1 MTRHDDFTLPIE
13 RIASHGSAKTAGWTG
28 LPPGVSMKDAVREVL
43 DMIER
48 SGYKIIG
55 NEKTREG
62 MFTLAKKPGKPSGFF
77 VTLFEGNSRTGVA
90 YKDLHEDMGP
100 YAVGPSLRLLMKAD
114 PPVNEYAKE
123 WREKALA
130 HAGMRAQKFNPGDL
144 VTVYGEPYV
153 VEGPARQR
161 GQYLVRHE
169 QTDKVYRTKPVTMQ
183 RRASRGQGKTA
194 LGQATVEAFLAVAS
208 SKLTQYDAKL
218 QAKQPNMYRLGH
230 YLEALNKVRAD
241 VRSFL
246 KRDDPEALD
255 ALRKALLTRFTSS
268 GGKASLPPINAVL
281 RQISDYLDS
290 GKMPS
295 LTRRASDKTAGDHP
309 LDRDAIVYF
318 GIATEDYNIEEDAD
332 NGDEFAQSLMND
344 GGRGL
349 NKLEGDAL
357 RNLSRMFKT
366 RIMNEGHDGSGE
378 LVCKLPVDSWEDIK
392 KIDAVLSRHHIGG
405 DDEIDTGVQYVVA
418 RDFRLYPDGISGRV
432 F

>member
-28 LPPGVSMKDAVREVL
+28 LPPGASMKDAVREVL

-90 YKDLHEDMGP
+90 YKEMHEDMGP
-100 YAVGPSLRLLMKAD
+100 YAVGPSLRLLKKAD
-114 PPVNEYAKE
+114 PPVNEYAKA

-130 HAGMRAQKFNPGDL
+130 HAGMRTQKFNPGDL
-144 VTVYGEPYV
+144 VTVYGEDYV
-153 VEGPARQR
+153 VEGPARRR
-161 GQYLVRHE
+161 GQYLIRHE
-169 QTDKVYRTKPVTMQ
+169 QTDKVYRAKPVTMH
-183 RRASRGQGKTA
+183 RRASHGSAKTA
-194 LGQATVEAFLAVAS
+194 LGQATVEAFLMVAS

-218 QAKQPNMYRLGH
+218 QAKRPNMYRLGH
-230 YLEALNKVRAD
+230 YLEALDKVRGD
-241 VRSFL
+241 VRPFL

-295 LTRRASDKTAGDHP
+295 LTRRASRGQGKTAKHP
-309 LDRDAIVYF
+309 LDGVRGHQLLPSGVARKIPAIYSQENEDDPIAWVKFFSPYTNATWYITEYDPSSGEAF
-318 GIATEDYNIEEDAD
+318 GWAD
-332 NGDEFAQSLMND
+332 LGM
-344 GGRGL
+344 GGGELGYISVRELEGLQKRGL
-349 NKLEGDAL
+349 PLVERDLYWKPRKLSQAK
-357 RNLSRMFKT
+357 RS
-366 RIMNEGHDGSGE
+366 
-378 LVCKLPVDSWEDIK
+378 
-392 KIDAVLSRHHIGG
+392 
-405 DDEIDTGVQYVVA
+405 
-418 RDFRLYPDGISGRV
+418 
-432 F
+432 